1 VSLYEVLLFVHV
13 LAVIAWLGGGIMI
26 QLIAERAV
34 RSNDVTR
41 IRTLLDDS
49 EAIGKRFFGPATG
62 IAFLSGLWLVFEGD
76 WGFDHLFILGGLA
89 GFVISSVIGF
99 ALIQPSAG
107 KVLAAMGDGGGTIT
121 DETKTSLDRVRN
133 LSRLDLT
140 VLAIVVFL
148 MTVKPGS

>member
-1 VSLYEVLLFVHV
+1 VSLYEALLFVHV
-13 LAVIAWLGGGIMI
+13 LAVIAWLGGGIMSH
-26 QLIAERAV
+26 LIAERAV
-34 RSNDVTR
+34 RSNDATR

-49 EAIGKRFFGPATG
+49 EAIGKRFFGPASG

-76 WGFDHLFILGGLA
+76 WGFDRFILGALA

-107 KVLAAMGDGGGTIT
+107 KVFAAMSDGGGTIT
-121 DETKTSLDRVRN
+121 DETKTSLDRVPN